1 MTVVIHPAFVLLMQT
16 AAAEAPDAIDP
27 PSSSVDAAAE
37 ILDAYQAYLDGF
49 LEVTRRAEGRF
60 LRRDWR
66 DGQRDAAE
74 RLTLY
79 AAAVDRAVAGLRGR
93 LRRPEGED
101 DAEFKT
107 RFQRLVLGRGDAE
120 VAGTFFN
127 SVVRRVLGTRGVDA
141 RTEFTAEAI
150 DPRKEGRDGP
160 LHRAIE
166 ADGVTAALFIELFR
180 GTGMLDAFADVEADA
195 ALCAEAA
202 REQLAAEAD
211 GVQAAEALPFLF
223 YRNKAAYLV
232 ARVRLASEDV
242 KPLVVP
248 LENRRE
254 GVRPDAVLTDPDEV
268 HRVFSFARSYFHAD
282 TRRPRDTVAFL
293 RTLMPAKPVH
303 ELYTSIGHNRHGKT
317 ELYRELAEHL
327 TDPDARFMR
336 AEGVRGLVM
345 IVFTLRGY
353 NVVFKVIRDVFGAPK
368 DVDRE
373 QVMDRYRLVFARDR
387 VGRLADAQEFEHL
400 RFPRDRFDPDILDE
414 LLTRARASVIED
426 GDRIVIKHLYTER
439 RLRPLDI
446 YLRESEPEA
455 AEAAVIE
462 YGNAIRDLA
471 CANIFPGDLLLKNFG
486 VSRHGRVIFYDYDEL
501 ALLIDVR
508 FRALPAARNED
519 EEMSAEP
526 FFSVDEKDVF
536 PEQWLPFLVPA
547 GPLREIFL
555 REHGDLLTVDFWS
568 GMQRRQETGEI
579 PDFYPYPQ
587 TRRLRLSDPEPAS
600 GRSMSF

>member
-1 MTVVIHPAFVLLMQT
+1 MQT
-16 AAAEAPDAIDP
+16 AAAESSDAIHP
-27 PSSSVDAAAE
+27 PSSAADPAE
-37 ILDAYQAYLDGF
+37 AILGAYEAYLDAF
-49 LEVTRRAEGRF
+49 LEVTRRAQGRF
-60 LRRDWR
+60 LRREWA
-66 DGQRDAAE
+66 DGQRDARE

-79 AAAVDRAVAGLRGR
+79 AVAINRAVEALSGR
-93 LRRPEGED
+93 IARPEGEA
-101 DAEFKT
+101 DAAFKS
-107 RFQRLVLGRGDAE
+107 RFQQLVLGRGDAE

-127 SVVRRVLGTRGVDA
+127 SVVRRVLGTRGVDP

-160 LHRAIE
+160 LHRAIP
-166 ADGVTAALFIELFR
+166 ADGLDAALFVELFR
-180 GTGMLDAFADVEADA
+180 ATGMLEAFADADGDA

-202 REQLAAEAD
+202 REQLGEDAD
-211 GVQAAEALPFLF
+211 GIGGVEALPFLF

-232 ARVRLASEDV
+232 ARVRLASGDV
-242 KPLVVP
+242 RPLVVP
-248 LENRRE
+248 LENRPE

-282 TRRPRDTVAFL
+282 TARPRDTVGFL

-317 ELYRELAEHL
+317 ELYRELTGHL
-327 TDPDARFMR
+327 ARGDARFER
-336 AEGVRGLVM
+336 AEGIRGLVM
-345 IVFTLRGY
+345 IVFTFPGY
-353 NVVFKVIRDVFGAPK
+353 GVVFKVIRDVFGAPK
-368 DVDRE
+368 DVERE
-373 QVMDRYRLVFARDR
+373 QVMDKYRLVFARDR

-400 RFPRDRFDPDILDE
+400 QFPRDRFEPDILDE
-414 LLTRARASVIED
+414 LLTRARASVIEE

-439 RLRPLDI
+439 RLRPLDL
-446 YLRESEPEA
+446 YLRESPPEA

-501 ALLIDVR
+501 ALLTDVR
-508 FRALPAARNED
+508 FRALPAARNDD

-547 GPLREIFL
+547 GPLREVFL
-555 REHGDLLTVDFWS
+555 REHGDLLTVEFWTA
-568 GMQRRQETGEI
+568 MQRQQETGEI

-587 TRRLRLSDPEPAS
+587 TRRLRLPDPPS
-600 GRSMSF
+600 KPGR